1 MSCSA
6 AGPKIVSLAIVFI
19 LLSMTLPISLQLNT
33 SEISTGQNFVI
44 SQEIPI
50 RDYWPTDGWRYSTP
64 EEEGMD
70 NDTLN
75 DMMNLIEEEEYPIHS
90 VLVIKNG
97 YAVFEEY
104 PHQYYPASH
113 LKLLHSVSKSFTST
127 LIGIAIEQGLL
138 CGVNETVLS
147 FFPEYVIA
155 NPDPRKDSM
164 TIEDLLTMTAGLE
177 WYEQGVPYE
186 YGSGN
191 SQMEMMASP
200 DSVQYVLDRPMS
212 HTPGEHWAYSAGAS
226 ILLGAIVQQVANQT
240 TEEFAEEFLFEPLGF
255 GFSNWLE
262 VSGGWCNAP
271 SGLYLTTRDIAKLGF
286 LYLNNGTW
294 NGTQILPSDYVSNAT
309 EPIEIPNSFGSEFD
323 YGWHWWIRADLGI
336 YYAWGRHG
344 QKIMVAPE
352 YDLVVAFTAHVPDDG
367 YDPEFELFRDYILPS
382 IIDSPFANT
391 PVPVVEIL
399 AVSGIGILV
408 IFAVFQYRRKMS

>member
-1 MSCSA
+1 MSGSS
-6 AGPKIVSLAIVFI
+6 IVTRTIASVI
-19 LLSMTLPISLQLNT
+19 LVLMLSMTFSSPQSVT
-33 SEISTGQNFVI
+33 SIV
-44 SQEIPI
+44 SQDSP
-50 RDYWPTDGWRYSTP
+50 DYWPTDGWRYSTP
-64 EEEGMD
+64 EEHGMS

-75 DMMNLIEEEEYPIHS
+75 AMMDLIEEEEYPIHS
-90 VLVIKNG
+90 VLVIRNG
-97 YAVFEEY
+97 YAVYERY
-104 PHQYYPASH
+104 PHEYYPPGH
-113 LKLLHSVSKSFTST
+113 IKLLHSVSKSFTST
-127 LIGIAIEQGLL
+127 LIGIAIQQGLL
-138 CGVNETVLS
+138 SGVNETVLS
-147 FFPEYVIA
+147 FFPEYTVA
-155 NPDPRKDSM
+155 NPDPRKDTM

-177 WYEQGVPYE
+177 WYEHGVPYE

-255 GFSNWLE
+255 GFSDWLT

-271 SGLYLTTRDIAKLGF
+271 SGLYLATRDMAKLGL
-286 LYLNNGTW
+286 LYLHNGTW
-294 NGTQILPSDYVSNAT
+294 NGTQILPSDFVSNAT
-309 EPIEIPNSFGSEFD
+309 TPIDIPNSFGSVFD

-352 YDLVVAFTAHVPDDG
+352 HNLVVAFTAHVPDDG
-367 YDPEFELFRDYILPS
+367 YDPEFELFRDYILPAIVDES
-382 IIDSPFANT
+382 NDTTLIILGT
-391 PVPVVEIL
+391 L
-399 AVSGIGILV
+399 GVSGIALV
-408 IFAVFQYRRKMS
+408 IVAVVRYRK

>member
-1 MSCSA
+1 MRSTMDLRAVALATLFITLTLTPTIIPLSSSEFNSCHEF
-6 AGPKIVSLAIVFI
+6 L
-19 LLSMTLPISLQLNT
+19 T
-33 SEISTGQNFVI
+33 
-44 SQEIPI
+44 SQESMVP
-50 RDYWPTDGWRYSTP
+50 DYWPTDGWRYSTP
-64 EEEGMD
+64 EEQWMD
-70 NDTLN
+70 NDTLTE
-75 DMMNLIEEEEYPIHS
+75 MLEVIEEEDYPIHS
-90 VLVIKNG
+90 VLVIRNG
-97 YAVFEEY
+97 YAVFEAY
-104 PHQYYPASH
+104 PHEYYTANH

-127 LIGIAIEQGLL
+127 LIGIAIEQGLIY
-138 CGVNETVLS
+138 GVNDTVLS
-147 FFPEYVIA
+147 FFPEYDVA
-155 NPDPRKDSM
+155 NPDPLKDIM

-255 GFSNWLE
+255 GFSSWLT

-271 SGLYLTTRDIAKLGF
+271 SGLSLTTRDMAKLGF

-294 NGTQILPSDYVSNAT
+294 NGTQILPSTFVSNT
-309 EPIEIPNSFGSEFD
+309 TTPIAIENSFGSVYD
-323 YGWHWWIRADLGI
+323 YGWHWWIREDLGI

-344 QKIMVAPE
+344 QKIMVDPE
-352 YDLVVAFTAHVPDDG
+352 HNLIVVFTAAIPDDG
-367 YDPEFELFRDYILPS
+367 YDPEFMLFRDYILPS
-382 IIDSPFANT
+382 IADNSNDT
-391 PVPVVEIL
+391 TLPV
-399 AVSGIGILV
+399 IGILTV
-408 IFAVFQYRRKMS
+408 SLVGVVALVALFRKRTKVL